1 MGNGTRLGRVRG
13 LGSAHSGTHH
23 FTLSRITAIANL
35 ALLVWLAIS
44 LISGAAS
51 SHDALVRWLSSPFAA
66 VPLALL
72 AISAFTHIRLGLTVL
87 IEDYVHG
94 EALKL
99 ATLLLLT
106 FYTWGGLIF
115 ALFCIAKIAFG
126 APVNVGQ

>member
-1 MGNGTRLGRVRG
+1 MGAGTRLGRVRG

-35 ALLVWLAIS
+35 ALLVWLVIS

-51 SHDALVRWLSSPFAA
+51 SHDALLRWLASPFAA

-72 AISAFTHIRLGLTVL
+72 AFSAFTHIRLGLSVL

-99 ATLLLLT
+99 ASLLLVT

-126 APVNVGQ
+126 APVHVGQ

>member
-23 FTLSRITAIANL
+23 FTLSRVTAIANL
-35 ALLVWLAIS
+35 ALLVWLLIS
-44 LISGAAS
+44 LVSGSAS
-51 SHDALVRWLSSPFAA
+51 THEGLVRWLSSPFAA
-66 VPLALL
+66 APLALL

-94 EALKL
+94 EATKL
-99 ATLLLLT
+99 ASLLLLT
-106 FYTWGGLIF
+106 FFTWGGLIF

-126 APVNVGQ
+126 APVHVGQ

>member
-1 MGNGTRLGRVRG
+1 MGAGTRLGRVRG

-35 ALLVWLAIS
+35 ALLVWLVIS

-51 SHDALVRWLSSPFAA
+51 SHDALLRWLASAFAA

-72 AISAFTHIRLGLTVL
+72 AFSAFTHIRLGLSVL

-99 ATLLLLT
+99 ASLLLVT

-126 APVNVGQ
+126 APVHVGQ

>member
-23 FTLSRITAIANL
+23 WTLQRITAIANL

-44 LISGAAS
+44 LISGGAS

-72 AISAFTHIRLGLTVL
+72 AFSAFTHIRLGLTVL

-99 ATLLLLT
+99 ASLLLLT